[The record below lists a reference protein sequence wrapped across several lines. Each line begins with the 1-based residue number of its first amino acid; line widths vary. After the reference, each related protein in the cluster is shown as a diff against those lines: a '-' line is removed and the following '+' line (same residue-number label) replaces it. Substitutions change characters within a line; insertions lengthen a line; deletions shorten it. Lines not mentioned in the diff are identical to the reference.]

1 MDPRLSAQDLIRCD
15 LCETAVVQ
23 MYCDF
28 CHVKLCKPCI
38 GEHIAEEYNKHQ
50 IVPFQQRKS
59 TLIYPKCTTHPTKT
73 CELQCKECDIPICAL
88 CSVSESHKRHSMSN
102 LFEIYNTKRQ
112 TIEKDLQDIESIISP
127 TYEEIATGTEIQI
140 ENLEREYEKLT
151 TAVKNHGEECHK
163 EIDNIVNKLTTEIK
177 EMKIKHKAILKKHL
191 EEIKQIQSVI
201 EQTLLS
207 LKKVEESNEILVSMA
222 IEYKSKNQ
230 EFCNLPPKV
239 LVSLPIFSPKTI
251 DTEQHYKLFGSLIP
265 LSTTTEENGYKLK
278 KPETPARELLE
289 EPELITTI
297 NTNYKELRSVAC
309 LSEEEIWTSGV
320 DSDMKCLNIQGSLI
334 KTIGTKTGEWP
345 YDIAV
350 TIDGALVYSDWERKT
365 INKVKNGQTVEMIR
379 LQGWRPLQLCVTSS
393 GDLLITMYRD
403 DYFLV
408 SIFPRP
414 RSKVVRYSGFTE
426 KQTIQF
432 DEEGKPLYSGN
443 NTTKCISENRNLDIC
458 VADRE
463 AGAVVVVNQA
473 GRLRFRYTGH
483 PSATKN
489 KPFKPRN
496 ITTDSQSQI
505 LTADR
510 DNHCIHIL
518 DQDGQFLRYIDNCG
532 LREPFGL
539 CVDKKDNLFVAEWS
553 GKLKK
558 IKYLR

>member
-15 LCETAVVQ
+15 LCETAIVQ
-23 MYCDF
+23 MYCEF

-38 GEHIAEEYNKHQ
+38 GEHIAEEYSKHQ

-59 TLIYPKCTTHPTKT
+59 TLIYPKCTTHPTKA

-127 TYEEIATGTEIQI
+127 TYEEIATGSEIQI

-251 DTEQHYKLFGSLIP
+251 DTEQHYK
-265 LSTTTEENGYKLK
+265 
-278 KPETPARELLE
+278 
-289 EPELITTI
+289 
-297 NTNYKELRSVAC
+297 
-309 LSEEEIWTSGV
+309 
-320 DSDMKCLNIQGSLI
+320 
-334 KTIGTKTGEWP
+334 
-345 YDIAV
+345 V

-379 LQGWRPLQLCVTSS
+379 LQDWIHTQLCVTSS
-393 GDLLITMYRD
+393 GDLLVTMCSD

-414 RSKVVRYSGFTE
+414 RSKVVRYSGSTE

-432 DEEGKPLYSGN
+432 AEEGKPLYSGN
-443 NTTKCISENRNLDIC
+443 RNTKYISENRNLDIC
-458 VADRE
+458 VADYK

-473 GRLRFRYTGH
+473 GKLRFRYTGH
-483 PSATKN
+483 PSAKKN
-489 KPFKPRN
+489 KPFQPFG

-505 LTADR
+505 LTADG

-518 DQDGQFLRYIDNCG
+518 DQDRQFLRYIDNCD
-532 LREPFGL
+532 LKDPFGL